1 MRSTN
6 DNKGRHLVEV
16 VRAAHCLC
24 LQQISLIFESMDS
37 VVSQMELLHTLL
49 CMGEPALVSM
59 AELIEKWDHLHTELI
74 IYLEFVQLMKNK
86 EKMGCLLLS

>member
-59 AELIEKWDHLHTELI
+59 AELIEKWGHLHAELI
-74 IYLEFVQLMKNK
+74 IYLEFVKLIKNK
-86 EKMGCLLLS
+86 EK

>member
-1 MRSTN
+1 
-6 DNKGRHLVEV
+6 
-16 VRAAHCLC
+16 
-24 LQQISLIFESMDS
+24 MDS

-59 AELIEKWDHLHTELI
+59 AELIEKWDHLHAELI

>member
-6 DNKGRHLVEV
+6 DIKGRHLVEV

-37 VVSQMELLHTLL
+37 VLSQMELLHTLL

-59 AELIEKWDHLHTELI
+59 AELIEKWDHLHAELI

>member
-37 VVSQMELLHTLL
+37 VLSQMELLHTLL

-59 AELIEKWDHLHTELI
+59 AELIEKWDHLHAELI